1 MQNVTFFQ
9 SQDENT
15 AFSPLGKDKKGG
27 GRQETDKDK
36 DKDKKIYR
44 EEREDITTTA
54 ISILNF
60 KKLYSQIFCLFAF
73 LFFLL

>member
-1 MQNVTFFQ
+1 MKGTMQNVTFFQ

-15 AFSPLGKDKKGG
+15 AFPPLDKDKKGG
-27 GRQETDKDK
+27 GRRETEKDK
-36 DKDKKIYR
+36 GKDKKIYR

-60 KKLYSQIFCLFAF
+60 FCLFSYV
-73 LFFLL
+73 